1 MKKILVCFVF
11 ATIVCG
17 CGQQNA
23 TEAESNINKGS
34 EKNGETLA
42 INTTDVDSAI
52 NKNSEKNTES
62 LTTLTAPEI
71 PEGVVKFDK
80 TVPEEKRQEIMEK
93 ISKKYLMGQFD
104 PVKDERFT
112 KILSPYGSKSNM
124 YMRKEAFEQFK
135 AMHKAAKKDGITL
148 VIKSATRPF
157 NAQKSIWE
165 AKWTGRRK
173 VDGKLLD
180 PKVKDPEARALKI
193 LRWSSMPS
201 TSRHHWGT
209 DIDINSFNPEY
220 FDRSPGKQEYQW
232 LIENAP
238 SFGFCQVYSEMGEER
253 PFGYQEEKWHWS
265 YLPISQQLT
274 RAYGEQ
280 IQDKDITGFLG
291 AETAVSIDIVN
302 KYVLGINPSCK

>member
-1 MKKILVCFVF
+1 MKKILTYLSLTV
-11 ATIVCG
+11 ILYS
-17 CGQQNA
+17 CGQSNA
-23 TEAESNINKGS
+23 VEADADINRGP
-34 EKNGETLA
+34 EN
-42 INTTDVDSAI
+42 NTQAAALST
-52 NKNSEKNTES
+52 
-62 LTTLTAPEI
+62 PQI
-71 PEGVVKFDK
+71 PEDLIEFDT
-80 TVPEEKRQEIMEK
+80 TVPEAKRKEIMER

-104 PVKDERFT
+104 PVRDERFT
-112 KILSPYGSKSNM
+112 KIPAPYSSKASM

-135 AMHKAAKKDGITL
+135 VMYEAAKKDGITL

-165 AKWTGRRK
+165 AKWTGKRK

-180 PKVKDPEARALKI
+180 PKVKDPKARALKI

-220 FDRSPGKQEYQW
+220 FDRSPGKEEYQW

-238 SFGFCQVYSEMGEER
+238 NFGFCQVYSEMGEER

-274 RAYGEQ
+274 QAYGEQ
-280 IQDKDITGFLG
+280 IQDEDISGFLG
-291 AETAVSIDIVN
+291 SETAGSIEIVK
-302 KYVLGINPSCK
+302 KYVLGINPTCK